1 MRQCTAIIFMRRQL
15 WFLGPAANLPRSLT
29 VTVWPSSSKIKLH
42 VKRCQK
48 YISNQLVDASKLTK
62 KALRDLSSFFPRI
75 WNGLDNLP
83 NWANCPVLGISTIFC
98 SIILVRGFNVS
109 LLLQWSMER
118 TILPD
123 NEMTHWFMNAL
134 AKNQHWINTFDAEF
148 FFLEL
153 RPGISSV
160 LQT

>member
-1 MRQCTAIIFMRRQL
+1 MYSNHFYEEATLIFGSCCQLAKEPNGDSVTIIIKDQTA
-15 WFLGPAANLPRSLT
+15 
-29 VTVWPSSSKIKLH
+29 
-42 VKRCQK
+42 CQK
-48 YISNQLVDASKLTK
+48 VPKKYIQSISRCVKTSK
-62 KALRDLSSFFPRI
+62 KALRELSSFFPRI

-109 LLLQWSMER
+109 WLLQWSMER

-134 AKNQHWINTFDAEF
+134 AKNQHWINTFDAANPENSS
-148 FFLEL
+148 FLF
-153 RPGISSV
+153 RYTNI
-160 LQT
+160 

>member
-1 MRQCTAIIFMRRQL
+1 MYSNHFYEEATLIFGSCCQLAKEPNGDSVTIIIKDQTACQEV
-15 WFLGPAANLPRSLT
+15 P
-29 VTVWPSSSKIKLH
+29 KIYIQSISRC
-42 VKRCQK
+42 VKTYK
-48 YISNQLVDASKLTK
+48 K

-109 LLLQWSMER
+109 WLLQWSMER